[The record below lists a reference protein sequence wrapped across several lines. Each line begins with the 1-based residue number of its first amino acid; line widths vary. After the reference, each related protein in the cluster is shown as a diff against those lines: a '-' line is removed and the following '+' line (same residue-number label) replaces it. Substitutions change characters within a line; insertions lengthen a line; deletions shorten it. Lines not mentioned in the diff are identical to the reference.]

1 MPTLWDMG
9 EEEVPGPLVG
19 AAEIQ
24 DMLGVSRSR
33 FRQIILLPRFPKP
46 FQKLIGGSVW
56 LRSDVE
62 AYIRDYRR
70 PKPADDDD

>member
-1 MPTLWDMG
+1 MG

-24 DMLGVSRSR
+24 QMLGVSRSR
-33 FRQIILLPRFPKP
+33 FRQIILLPKFPAP
-46 FQKLIGGSVW
+46 FQKLIGGAVW

-62 AYIRDYRR
+62 AYIRDHRR
-70 PKPADDDD
+70 PKPPADEDEQG